1 MKGGR
6 VVGDEDGNV
15 VRVGPQSRKRGWSVD
30 HHERG
35 RQLNKSNYAALHKR
49 IKPSHSSFA
58 YTHLSDARMIELQR
72 VGDRGAKAP
81 FPRVHSATILT
92 DYDGAVLLMLL
103 HDGEES
109 EGESDED

>member
-1 MKGGR
+1 
-6 VVGDEDGNV
+6 VCDEDGNV
-15 VRVGPQSRKRGWSVD
+15 VTLAPQSRKRSLSSVD
-30 HHERG
+30 HG
-35 RQLNKSNYAALHKR
+35 GQLNKSNYAALHKR
-49 IKPSHSSFA
+49 MKSSFA